1 MKKILKI
8 NLLNIILLGYLEFI
22 FSILLFDNY
31 NKDSII
37 SIIIYILFSSFIITV
52 LTSIFK
58 EKVNKIINYIIYTII
73 CFWFSLQF
81 VFKSSM
87 QTYFSISLF
96 KLSDQATTF
105 FGKTL
110 EIIFSNLYGM
120 IILFIP
126 LIVLIIF
133 RKKLD
138 YNIEKEKIYLFIY
151 IILIPLSY
159 CSYRL
164 YLSSRKSE
172 ELSIYDLY
180 YNVDNI
186 SLSVQKLGVLSSLGV
201 DVYRSI
207 FGFEDKL
214 IDIKTV
220 DNTNSNSSDV
230 SIYKENKLDLDLSS
244 KELDSNVKK
253 YIEETAPTYKN
264 KYSGI
269 FEGKNLIF
277 IVAESFSEIGIKEEV
292 TPTLYKLKNNS
303 FVFDNFYV
311 TYYLSTIGGE
321 FQALTGLYPNSK
333 TLSVWRSGTNSFP
346 YGLANTFKNM
356 GYNTYAYHDHSGY
369 FQDRYKYIKSLGF
382 NNFKACELGLNINCN
397 IWPESDVEMINSTY
411 KDYINSDK
419 PFMTYYMTV
428 SGHMD
433 YDFDGNSI
441 ASKNKN
447 KVDNLPYSEEA
458 KAYLATQIELDKALE
473 LLINK
478 LEESNKLNDTII
490 VLLGDHYPYGLD
502 LDTINE
508 LSTYKRDDLYEINHN
523 ALIIWNNNLNTIKV
537 DKVGM
542 PIDVIPTVYNLF
554 GVSYDSRLFAG
565 TDLLSTSEGLAMLE
579 DRSWITN
586 KARYNSTTNSYEGS
600 VDEDYIKNINN
611 TIQNR
616 ITFSKDMLL
625 KDGYKYIKIN
635 DHSN

>member
-1 MKKILKI
+1 
-8 NLLNIILLGYLEFI
+8 
-22 FSILLFDNY
+22 
-31 NKDSII
+31 
-37 SIIIYILFSSFIITV
+37 
-52 LTSIFK
+52 
-58 EKVNKIINYIIYTII
+58 
-73 CFWFSLQF
+73 
-81 VFKSSM
+81 
-87 QTYFSISLF
+87 
-96 KLSDQATTF
+96 
-105 FGKTL
+105 
-110 EIIFSNLYGM
+110 
-120 IILFIP
+120 
-126 LIVLIIF
+126 
-133 RKKLD
+133 
-138 YNIEKEKIYLFIY
+138 
-151 IILIPLSY
+151 
-159 CSYRL
+159 
-164 YLSSRKSE
+164 
-172 ELSIYDLY
+172 
-180 YNVDNI
+180 
-186 SLSVQKLGVLSSLGV
+186 
-201 DVYRSI
+201 
-207 FGFEDKL
+207 
-214 IDIKTV
+214 
-220 DNTNSNSSDV
+220 
-230 SIYKENKLDLDLSS
+230 
-244 KELDSNVKK
+244 
-253 YIEETAPTYKN
+253 
-264 KYSGI
+264 
-269 FEGKNLIF
+269 
-277 IVAESFSEIGIKEEV
+277 
-292 TPTLYKLKNNS
+292 
-303 FVFDNFYV
+303 
-311 TYYLSTIGGE
+311 
-321 FQALTGLYPNSK
+321 
-333 TLSVWRSGTNSFP
+333 
-346 YGLANTFKNM
+346 M

-411 KDYINSDK
+411 KEYINSDK

-508 LSTYKRDDLYEINHN
+508 LSTYKRDNLYEINHN
-523 ALIIWNNNLNTIKV
+523 TLIVWNNNLNTIKV

-625 KDGYKYIKIN
+625 KDGYKYIKTN